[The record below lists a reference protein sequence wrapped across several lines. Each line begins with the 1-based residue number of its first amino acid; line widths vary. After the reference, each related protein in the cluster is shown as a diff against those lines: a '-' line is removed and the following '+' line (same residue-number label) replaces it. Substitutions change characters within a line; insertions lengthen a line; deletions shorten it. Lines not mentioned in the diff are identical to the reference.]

1 MTSSYQYTPYIWPM
15 VVGVGLSTI
24 LGIYSWRHRSV
35 PGATGLAL
43 IEVFWVPKLLAS
55 ALELAARDFP
65 TKVFWFQIEYSCL
78 LPVLTACLV
87 FALEYA
93 GLETWFNRRAF
104 TLIAISVLISAPLHF
119 TNNLHHLIWTDLWM
133 DGKIQYHSG
142 VLNYV
147 LGGFGVLLT
156 IVTLSVFFGL
166 FMQSPL
172 HRWPAGLIFFNMLV
186 VPGVWFLD
194 AGGLNPIKPLELADV
209 VSNVSSA
216 VYFVVL
222 FRLRLFNV
230 LPVARNHA
238 IEQMREG
245 MLVLDAETRISDINE
260 AAQKLLCVTRSKVIG
275 CDIVQ
280 ALRAFPDL
288 LKLVRDPV
296 AVDGE
301 VSIGDTN
308 PRWYRVNLSPLVHR
322 NGLRLGQILLFD
334 EITDSK
340 KAQGQLLDHQRRV
353 ATLEER
359 ERLARELHDGVCQM
373 LAAAHLQAEA
383 ASEFLS
389 RGDMCSAK
397 TCLNHLAKVTQKA
410 KESIREYLLG
420 VMRGVDVE
428 QSLFF
433 ALRQY
438 IQRYSRKYGI
448 HTDLVAPPELEEKGL
463 DSKVEVQ
470 LQPIIIEALRNIR
483 KHAGARSAQV
493 IFAFCDGQVQV
504 TIKDDGRGFDPLNLG
519 ENQGFGLRS
528 MRGRAE
534 SVGVRFDLNSSPGKG
549 TKVFLQVPWRKEKP

>member
-1 MTSSYQYTPYIWPM
+1 MDWSYQYTPYIWPM
-15 VVGVGLSTI
+15 LTGAGLCAA

-35 PGATGLAL
+35 PGATGLAFMAFFAVL
-43 IEVFWVPKLLAS
+43 KLMAS
-55 ALELAARDFP
+55 TLGLTAGDFP
-65 TKVFWFQIEYSCL
+65 TKAFWFQIEGLCV
-78 LPVLTACLV
+78 LPFAVASV
-87 FALEYA
+87 AFALGYA
-93 GLETWFNRRAF
+93 GLDTWLNRRTLTLLAIPALLLIPLSFTNYAHHLTWTQMWLDGRMHFVPGVFGYAF
-104 TLIAISVLISAPLHF
+104 LGYGLLLSVVTISVFI
-119 TNNLHHLIWTDLWM
+119 
-133 DGKIQYHSG
+133 
-142 VLNYV
+142 
-147 LGGFGVLLT
+147 
-156 IVTLSVFFGL
+156 GL
-166 FMQSPL
+166 FIRSPL
-172 HRWPAGLIFFNMLV
+172 HRWPVGLILFNMFTSRTLY
-186 VPGVWFLD
+186 FLN
-194 AGGLNPIKPLELADV
+194 AAGLNPVKPFDPSDLAANYVSLIYFVALFQYRLFDV
-209 VSNVSSA
+209 V
-216 VYFVVL
+216 
-222 FRLRLFNV
+222 
-230 LPVARNHA
+230 PVARNRA
-238 IEQMREG
+238 IEQMRDG

-340 KAQGQLLDHQRRV
+340 KAQWQLLDHQRRV

-383 ASEFLS
+383 ASEFLA
-389 RGDMCSAK
+389 RGQTSSVE
-397 TCLNHLAKVTQKA
+397 TCLNHLVRVTQKA
-410 KESIREYLLG
+410 KESVREYLLG
-420 VMRGVDVE
+420 VKRGVDVE
-428 QSLFF
+428 QSLLFG
-433 ALRQY
+433 LRQY

-448 HTDLVAPPELEEKGL
+448 HTELVAPPQLEEKGL
-463 DSKVEVQ
+463 DSPVEVQ

-483 KHAGARSAQV
+483 KHASAHSAQV
-493 IFAFCDGQVQV
+493 IFAFYDGRVQV
-504 TIKDDGRGFDPLNLG
+504 TIEDDGRGFDPLTLG